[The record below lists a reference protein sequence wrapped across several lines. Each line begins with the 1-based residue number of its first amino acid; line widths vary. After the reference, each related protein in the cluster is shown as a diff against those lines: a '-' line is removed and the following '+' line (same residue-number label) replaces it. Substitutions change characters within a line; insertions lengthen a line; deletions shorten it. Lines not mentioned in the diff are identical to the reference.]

1 MHLEE
6 TVCEVVDWIHL
17 PQDGVQWWALVNMV
31 MNLRVLHDFQFLMY
45 CIEYIRTN
53 MSRNSAVFIFLL

>member
-17 PQDGVQWWALVNMV
+17 PQDGVQWWALVNTV

-45 CIEYIRTN
+45 CIECIRTN